1 MREKKHTA
9 CGFMQT
15 LDNEFR
21 GGRYCRWGAGLM
33 RGMLVS
39 EKQGSK

>member
-21 GGRYCRWGAGLM
+21 GVGTVDGE
-33 RGMLVS
+33 RG
-39 EKQGSK
+39 